1 MRKKII
7 GLPRVYLYY
16 KNNKLWR
23 NFFNYLGCS
32 VCVSPSTNEEIREIA
47 IIFNIDTSY
56 NNKIYMSHIFY
67 LFNKCD
73 YVLVENN
80 YFCHDIMRVL
90 PNISMILYKDYD
102 NLLLEFYSFLKMGF
116 KVNKNVLRIVY
127 AFIRAKHKES
137 KGKRIVLNNQ
147 NNMLY
152 KENKKIL
159 IVSMYDSIY
168 DRYVDDLSYNYI
180 LNNDISL
187 IYANVLNKKLG
198 VSYAK
203 HVKNYI
209 YNKKLCG
216 AVFYYREAVDGIIF
230 LDNTEISDKIDN
242 FMKEYQIKKKYLV
255 VNGYNMSEKIV
266 NFIERDIL

>member
-1 MRKKII
+1 M
-7 GLPRVYLYY
+7 
-16 KNNKLWR
+16 
-23 NFFNYLGCS
+23 
-32 VCVSPSTNEEIREIA
+32 
-47 IIFNIDTSY
+47 
-56 NNKIYMSHIFY
+56 
-67 LFNKCD
+67 FNKCD

-80 YFCHDIMRVL
+80 YFYHDIMRVL